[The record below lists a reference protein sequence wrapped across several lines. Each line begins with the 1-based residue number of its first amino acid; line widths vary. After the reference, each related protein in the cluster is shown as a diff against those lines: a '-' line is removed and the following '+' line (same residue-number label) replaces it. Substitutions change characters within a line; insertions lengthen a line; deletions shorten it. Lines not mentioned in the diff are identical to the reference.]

1 MQRQPLLLSVSS
13 RQTSPPA
20 LWNEVRFVPNLCEA
34 FVHTEIRVNLI
45 PLSRVP
51 HVCEV
56 ELAIFQVLHASETS
70 FKCRGNGIGMGAGMS
85 GAEVE
90 VALIPFG
97 EDVYQ
102 VVESRILRRRFNMVW
117 LEVLIYQFP
126 AFAETS
132 AFIESGTFAFGGLGG
147 QYIQTL
153 RRFAIVHYL

>member
-1 MQRQPLLLSVSS
+1 MVSRSRRKVSRIHASALLRQ
-13 RQTSPPA
+13 
-20 LWNEVRFVPNLCEA
+20 EVRLVANRCKA
-34 FVHTEIRVNLI
+34 FIHTEIRVNLS
-45 PLSRVP
+45 PLPSVP

-56 ELAIFQVLHASETS
+56 ELAVPQVLHASETS

-117 LEVLIYQFP
+117 LEALIYQF
-126 AFAETS
+126 S
-132 AFIESGTFAFGGLGG
+132 CLC
-147 QYIQTL
+147 
-153 RRFAIVHYL
+153 